1 MLVMTSDPASHNLV
15 DLLRAIPLFKSA
27 ADEDLRPLS
36 TECRFDSFAPGEI
49 IFYAGDPTNRLWIV
63 RLGQVK
69 IIRYDETGR
78 EVVPEIIPPGEA
90 FGGATIFFTRQPATA
105 QALMETE
112 IVSFPAERYAEFL
125 LAHPPIAL
133 NFIRMLGARLQSVMM
148 TNMLAGER
156 VERRVA
162 HILLKLANRSG
173 RADAEGV
180 LITIPLSRQDLADMS
195 GTTLETTIRIMSRFR
210 SDGLVKTR
218 RGGYIVIQD
227 RERLQQLART

>member
-1 MLVMTSDPASHNLV
+1 MQSSLSTQYVIEC
-15 DLLRAIPLFKSA
+15 LRAIPLFKSI
-27 ADEDLRPLS
+27 ADDELRPLS
-36 TECRFDSFAPGEI
+36 ELCRLDRFEPGET
-49 IFYAGDPTNRLWIV
+49 IFYAGDPTSRLWIV
-63 RLGQVK
+63 YVGQVK

-105 QALMETE
+105 QALIDTET
-112 IVSFPAERYAEFL
+112 VSFPAERYADFL

-133 NFIRMLGARLQSVMM
+133 NFIRMLGARLQSVMT